1 MNDRLIINGEDL
13 DLYSNTNIN
22 LNLQVGTVADIST
35 RNSTFS
41 NTVDL
46 PRTAKNERL
55 MGMVGTLGNTSRV
68 PYERIGCNY
77 LKGNIS
83 LINEGYVHL
92 SQTQPDRYKLNLFD
106 GLINFSEAMGEKS
119 ISDLDL
125 VDLNH
130 NLTESVYEGSFANTE
145 GYIYALGDFGHRPAN
160 TTPYNIEYQAPSL
173 FVSTVMDRILTQNG
187 FTYEGLPSFTDEV
200 IAPTNG
206 YPIEEGSIS
215 TDPIGEVSEVIA
227 WDEIDPV
234 ETYHTYDHF
243 WTEDVDIDPD
253 LSLADSNK
261 AIRSNLTGRL
271 KLDIE
276 VDHGFQSASP
286 GSIKISFRKNA
297 SYITI
302 INVPVGSGGT
312 INKTVFVEV
321 VNGDDITATVTAISV
336 NDTIDYELQL
346 NYTLTVTISEQTG
359 GQYQDFALMYQDYKQ
374 KDLVKD
380 VMQRYCLIP
389 YLKGNHIRFIQMEDL
404 LSDMSNAMDWTQK
417 LVEVK
422 SESYSPPNYAQ
433 NNLFEYKYNR
443 DLTEQ
448 LYNGSLQ
455 VDNET
460 LDLEKTIVTSVNTI
474 SKSEVKKI
482 LTPLYQMVLWEEDSE
497 SNVVEKAHTNT
508 FYKIK
513 KVNGSITYRLFDSG
527 SNENFNGDVPYL
539 SYENVSYQYYL
550 DNYYTRFN
558 WLLDSYKEIEVELS
572 LSPIDLTTVDFFKL
586 VFLKQTGRYY
596 LLDSIRTSTTTTAK
610 LIEITRFN

>member
-1 MNDRLIINGEDL
+1 MDRLIINGEDL
-13 DLYSNTNIN
+13 DLYSNTSVN

-41 NTVDL
+41 NTVNL

-55 MGMVGTLGNTSRV
+55 LGMVGTLGNTSRA
-68 PYERIGCNY
+68 PYERVGCNY

-92 SQTQPDRYKLNLFD
+92 SETQPDRYKLNLFD
-106 GLINFSEAMGEKS
+106 GLINFSEAIGDKS

-130 NLTESVYEGSFANTE
+130 NLTESVYKSSFSNTE
-145 GYIYALGDFGHRPAN
+145 GYIYALGDFGYKPPN

-187 FTYEGLPSFTDEV
+187 FTYEGLPSFTGEV

-206 YPIEEGSIS
+206 YPIIEGSIS
-215 TDPIGEVSEVIA
+215 TDPIGEVSEVITK
-227 WDEIDPV
+227 DEIDPV
-234 ETYHTYDHF
+234 ETLHTYDHI
-243 WTEDVDIDPD
+243 WSEDVSISPD

-261 AIRSNLTGRL
+261 AIRSNINGRL
-271 KLDIE
+271 KFDIE
-276 VDHGFQSASP
+276 VNHGFQSASS
-286 GSIKISFRKNA
+286 GSINITFRKNA
-297 SYITI
+297 NYITV

-321 VNGDDITATVTAISV
+321 VNGDDITATVSAISV
-336 NDTIDYELQL
+336 NDSIDYELQL
-346 NYTLTVTISEQTG
+346 NYTLTLTISEQSG
-359 GQYQDFALMYQDYKQ
+359 GQYQDFGLMFKDYKQ

-380 VMQRYCLIP
+380 IMQRYCLIP
-389 YLKGNHIRFIQMEDL
+389 YLKGSHIRFIQMEDL
-404 LSDMSNAMDWTQK
+404 LSNMSNAVDWTKK

-422 SESYSPPNYAQ
+422 SESYTPPNYAQ
-433 NNLFEYKYNR
+433 NNLFEYRYNR

-460 LDLEKTIVTSVNTI
+460 LDLEKTVVTSNNTI
-474 SKSEVKKI
+474 SKSEKKR
-482 LTPLYQMVLWEEDSE
+482 LFTPLYQMVLWEEDSE
-497 SNVVEKAHTNT
+497 SNVIEKKHANT

-513 KVNGSITYRLFDSG
+513 MVNGSITYKLFDSG
-527 SNENFNGDVPYL
+527 SNENFSGDIPYL

-550 DNYYTRFN
+550 DNYYTHFN
-558 WLLDSYKEIEVELS
+558 WLLDSYKEVEVELN
-572 LSPIDLTTVDFFKL
+572 LTPIDLTTVDFFKL

-596 LLDSIRTSTTTTAK
+596 LLDSILTGTTTTAK
-610 LIEITRFN
+610 LIEINRFN

>member
-1 MNDRLIINGEDL
+1 MDRLIINGEDL
-13 DLYSNTNIN
+13 DLYSNTSVN

-41 NTVDL
+41 NTVNL

-55 MGMVGTLGNTSRV
+55 LGMVGTLGNSSRA

-92 SQTQPDRYKLNLFD
+92 SETQPDRYKLNLFD
-106 GLINFSEAMGEKS
+106 GLISFSEAMGDKS

-130 NLTESVYEGSFANTE
+130 NLTESVYEGSFSNTE
-145 GYIYALGDFGHRPAN
+145 GYIYALGDFGHKPPKTN
-160 TTPYNIEYQAPSL
+160 PYNIEYQAPSL
-173 FVSTVMDRILTQNG
+173 FVSTVMDRILTQSG
-187 FTYEGLPSFTDEV
+187 FTYEGLPSFSGEV

-206 YPIEEGSIS
+206 YPIEEGNIS
-215 TDPIGEVSEVIA
+215 TDPIGEVSEVMVKHEV
-227 WDEIDPV
+227 DQV
-234 ETYHTYDHF
+234 ETLYTYDHI
-243 WTEDVDIDPD
+243 WSEDTSISPD
-253 LSLADSNK
+253 LSLVDSNK
-261 AIRSNLTGRL
+261 AIRSNINGRL

-276 VDHGFQSASP
+276 IDHGFQSASS
-286 GSIKISFRKNA
+286 GINITLRKNA
-297 SYITI
+297 NYITV

-312 INKTVFVEV
+312 INRTVFVEV
-321 VNGDDITATVTAISV
+321 VSGDDITATVSAVSV
-336 NDTIDYELQL
+336 YDEFLYELQL
-346 NYTLTVTISEQTG
+346 NYTLTLTISEQSG
-359 GQYQDFALMYQDYKQ
+359 GMYQDFSLMYQDYKQ

-380 VMQRYCLIP
+380 VMQRYGLIP
-389 YLKGNHIRFIQMEDL
+389 YVKGNHIKFIQMEDL
-404 LSDMSNAMDWTQK
+404 LSDISNAVDWTQK

-422 SESYSPPNYAQ
+422 SESYDPPNYAQ

-448 LYNGSLQ
+448 LYDGSLQ

-460 LDLEKTIVTSVNTI
+460 LDQNKTIVTSINTI
-474 SKSEVKKI
+474 SKSEVKRYS
-482 LTPLYQMVLWEEDSE
+482 TPLYQMVLWEEDSE
-497 SNVVEKAHTNT
+497 SNVVEKNHPNT
-508 FYKIK
+508 FYKVK
-513 KVNGSITYRLFDSG
+513 MVNGSITYKLFDSG
-527 SNENFNGDVPYL
+527 SSENYSGDIPYL
-539 SYENVSYQYYL
+539 SYENISYQYYL

-558 WLLDSYKEIEVELS
+558 WLLDNYKEIEVELN
-572 LSPIDLTTVDFFKL
+572 LTPIDLTTVDFFKL

-596 LLDSIRTSTTTTAK
+596 LLDSIRTGTTTTAK